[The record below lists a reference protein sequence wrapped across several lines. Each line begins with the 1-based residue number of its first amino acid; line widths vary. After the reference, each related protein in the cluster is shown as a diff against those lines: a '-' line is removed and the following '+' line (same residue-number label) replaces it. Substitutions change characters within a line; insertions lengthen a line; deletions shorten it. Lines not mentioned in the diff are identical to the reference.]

1 MTSVFLRLLLAV
13 PLVGAS
19 ASAFGAGSDALLQ
32 AINPPGATIPNVS
45 QAVRIDGGKLL
56 LLSGHV
62 PLRADGSVVKGSLEE
77 QMEQVMRNL
86 DATLRA
92 AGSDFSHV
100 ARLTIYVR
108 DFDPAQLPAI
118 RAARDRWI
126 DPERPPASALVG
138 VQALFQPEVRVE
150 VDAIAVVPEPAHGG
164 NPAP

>member
-1 MTSVFLRLLLAV
+1 MSSRRLRLAA
-13 PLVGAS
+13 LVLS
-19 ASAFGAGSDALLQ
+19 AGPGLPAFAGTPDALLQ
-32 AINPPGATIPNVS
+32 PVNPPGATIPHVS
-45 QAVRIDGGKLL
+45 QAMRIDGGKLL

-62 PLRADGSVVKGSLEE
+62 PLRADGSVVEGSLEA

-126 DPERPPASALVG
+126 DPKRPPASALVG
-138 VQALFQPEVRVE
+138 VQALFQPDVRVE
-150 VDAIAVVPEPAHGG
+150 VDAIAVIPEPAGD
-164 NPAP
+164 NKAAP

>member
-1 MTSVFLRLLLAV
+1 MKSGGICFGLAALLAGHSLSLFAQE
-13 PLVGAS
+13 P
-19 ASAFGAGSDALLQ
+19 DTMLQ
-32 AINPPGATIPNVS
+32 AVNPPGATIPNVS
-45 QAVRIDGGKLL
+45 QAMRIDGGKLL

-62 PLRADGSVVKGSLEE
+62 PLRADGSVVEGSLEA

-138 VQALFQPEVRVE
+138 VQALFQPDVRVE
-150 VDAIAVVPEPAHGG
+150 VDAIAVIPEPADGAT
-164 NPAP
+164 PAP

>member
-1 MTSVFLRLLLAV
+1 MTSSCLRLILPALLAAS
-13 PLVGAS
+13 PSTFAAGAD
-19 ASAFGAGSDALLQ
+19 ASLQ
-32 AINPPGATIPNVS
+32 AVNPPGATIPNVS
-45 QAVRIDGGKLL
+45 QAMRIDGGKLL

-62 PLRADGSVVKGSLEE
+62 PLRADGSVVEGSLEA

-126 DPERPPASALVG
+126 DPKRPPASALVG
-138 VQALFQPEVRVE
+138 VQALFQADVRVE
-150 VDAIAVVPEPAHGG
+150 VDAIAVIPEPADGG
-164 NPAP
+164 TTVP

>member
-1 MTSVFLRLLLAV
+1 MTSVLLRF
-13 PLVGAS
+13 PLVVSLACACAS
-19 ASAFGAGSDALLQ
+19 APAAEPDAMLQ
-32 AINPPGATIPNVS
+32 AVNPPGATIPNVS
-45 QAVRIDGGKLL
+45 QAMRIDGGKLL

-62 PLRADGSVVKGSLEE
+62 PLRADGSVVEGSLEE

-108 DFDPAQLPAI
+108 DFDAAQLPAI

-126 DPERPPASALVG
+126 DPKRPPASALIG
-138 VQALFQPEVRVE
+138 VQALFQPDVRVE
-150 VDAIAVVPEPAHGG
+150 VDAIAVIPEPAGDDKS
-164 NPAP
+164 AR

>member
-13 PLVGAS
+13 PLAGAS
-19 ASAFGAGSDALLQ
+19 ASAFAAGPDALLQ
-32 AINPPGATIPNVS
+32 VVNPPGATIPNVS
-45 QAVRIDGGKLL
+45 QAMRIDGGKLL

-126 DPERPPASALVG
+126 DPARPPASALVG
-138 VQALFQPEVRVE
+138 VQALFLPDVRVE
-150 VDAIAVVPEPAHGG
+150 VDAIAVIPEPAGDG
-164 NPAP
+164 KTAR